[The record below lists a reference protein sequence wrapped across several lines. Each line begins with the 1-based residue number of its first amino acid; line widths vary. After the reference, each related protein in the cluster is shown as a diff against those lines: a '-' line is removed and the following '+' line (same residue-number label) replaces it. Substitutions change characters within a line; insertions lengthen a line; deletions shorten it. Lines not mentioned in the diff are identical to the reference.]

1 MRLGPDFDAVAG
13 RASEADLD
21 WSGKEGFRLI
31 GGIRLPQSEIDV
43 GRAVSEK
50 NRQRC
55 GKASPA
61 ARVRESLK
69 TSLDFAFLPREI
81 VDNRQSTGVPVLSSE
96 LSMAPGIARLPKST
110 FREHIAEQLRSAI
123 LAGQI
128 PPGAPIVET
137 ALAGQFQVSRGP
149 LREALRQL
157 VEEGLLVTVPYTG
170 THVISLS
177 VEDVREIHSLRVT
190 LECFAFEQAWD
201 RRDAAFRS
209 ELQRRHATLI
219 ATIDEGDD
227 RAAIL
232 AELDLHG
239 LVYEAS
245 GHRLLQ
251 RTWSSLRGRLQLY
264 WAAHHRAHSIRGPK
278 RDGHE
283 SYVAAALGDDLD
295 AMRAEI
301 TTHMKRG
308 GEQTEKFLRDH
319 AQESGDNKRGEST

>member
-1 MRLGPDFDAVAG
+1 
-13 RASEADLD
+13 
-21 WSGKEGFRLI
+21 
-31 GGIRLPQSEIDV
+31 
-43 GRAVSEK
+43 
-50 NRQRC
+50 
-55 GKASPA
+55 
-61 ARVRESLK
+61 
-69 TSLDFAFLPREI
+69 
-81 VDNRQSTGVPVLSSE
+81 
-96 LSMAPGIARLPKST
+96 MAPGLARLPKST
-110 FREHIAEQLRSAI
+110 FREHIAEQLRAAI
-123 LAGQI
+123 LSGQI
-128 PPGAPIVET
+128 APGAPIVET

-177 VEDVREIHSLRVT
+177 VEDVREIHSMRVT

-201 RRDAAFRS
+201 RRDAAFRA
-209 ELQRRHATLI
+209 ELQRRHAALV

-227 RAAIL
+227 RASIL

-239 LVYEAS
+239 LVYEVC

-264 WAAHHRAHSIRGPK
+264 WAAHHRAHAIRGPK

-283 SYVAAALGDDLD
+283 SYVETALGDDLE

-301 TTHMKRG
+301 RAHMQRG
-308 GEQTEKFLRDH
+308 GQQTEKFLKGMV
-319 AQESGDNKRGEST
+319 QPSTNSSKRG